1 MKYRGIKKA
10 AYEAIVQGF
19 ICDYDDVLD
28 MSCSINHYCVD
39 CPATKYCATTT
50 YGIRF
55 KSAVATVF
63 KDHLEL
69 RI

>member
-19 ICDYDDVLD
+19 AYEYDDVQGI
-28 MSCSINHYCVD
+28 SCNIDHYCD
-39 CPATKYCATTT
+39 ACPAYKYCGTCYDTRFRLAIAT
-50 YGIRF
+50 I
-55 KSAVATVF
+55 F